1 MMINNDLPHTCRA
14 VVLDDFNSPM
24 QVRMVKMP
32 ESVEPGAILVKI
44 EVASICGTDVHL
56 YEGDLAAVA
65 KSKLPVIPG
74 HEMVGKIVAL
84 GAGVERDSIGEELK
98 IGDRILWE
106 HASCGACH
114 YCQVLKDPTL
124 CKNRK
129 FYGISECCDDAP
141 YLLGGFAEY
150 CYVLPNSGR
159 VKVPDEVKS
168 EWASS
173 VGCALRTVMKGFE
186 RLNDVGGLDFMDTVL
201 IQGAGPLGLYS
212 TAVAAAKGA
221 REIIVVGGPDNR
233 LQVAKSW
240 GASHVI
246 SVAEFCDPASRLKR
260 VMELTGGRGVNV
272 ILEMSGAPGA
282 FAEGLEM
289 IAVGGRYV
297 IVGPTGGPK
306 TPISVELITKKNI
319 DIVGSWSASIEH
331 YYKGLQFV
339 KINRDR
345 FNFDLMF
352 GCRYPLEDINLA
364 IKNMKSATDIKPL
377 LVPSEK

>member
-1 MMINNDLPHTCRA
+1 MINKDFPSTCRA
-14 VVLDDFNSPM
+14 VVLEAFNRPM
-24 QVRMVKMP
+24 QVRQVKMP
-32 ESVEPGAILVKI
+32 EFIEPGAILVRI

-74 HEMVGKIVAL
+74 HEMVGRIVAL
-84 GAGVERDSIGEELK
+84 GEGVARDSVGEELR

-106 HASCGACH
+106 HAACGACH
-114 YCQVLKDPTL
+114 YCQVLKEPTL

-129 FYGISECCDDAP
+129 FYGISECCEESP

-159 VKVPDEVKS
+159 VKVPEEVKS

-173 VGCALRTVMKGFE
+173 IGCALRTVMKGFE
-186 RLNDVGGLDFMDTVL
+186 RLSDVGGIDFMDTVL

-212 TAVAAAKGA
+212 TAVAATKSPK
-221 REIIVVGGPDNR
+221 EIIVVGGPDNR

-240 GASHVI
+240 GADHVV
-246 SVAEFCDPASRLKR
+246 SVGEFCDPEARVKR
-260 VMELTGGRGVNV
+260 VMELTGGRGVDI

-289 IAVGGRYV
+289 LAVGGKYV

-306 TPISVELITKKNI
+306 TPIPVELITKKNV

-339 KINRDR
+339 KLNRNR
-345 FNFDLMF
+345 FNFDLLF
-352 GCRYPLEDINLA
+352 DGRYPLDDINLA
-364 IKNMKSATDIKPL
+364 IKNMKAAKDIKPL
-377 LVPSEK
+377 LIPSGK